1 MGSLSPWHI
10 AVVVIVGLLIF
21 GPKKLPELGRGVG
34 SGLRDFRKGL
44 SGEADDTPAPV
55 VEAASTPVVQTTTA
69 VAAEAPVA
77 EAVAVPVAEAAAPVA
92 EQAAPAAE
100 PTPPQS

>member
-1 MGSLSPWHI
+1 
-10 AVVVIVGLLIF
+10 VVVSVGLLIF

-44 SGEADDTPAPV
+44 SGEADDTPTPV

-77 EAVAVPVAEAAAPVA
+77 EAVAVPVAEPAAPVT

-100 PTPPQS
+100 TTPPQS

>member
-1 MGSLSPWHI
+1 MGALSPWHI
-10 AVVVIVGLLIF
+10 AIVVIVGLLIF

-44 SGEADDTPAPV
+44 AGEADETPAPV

-69 VAAEAPVA
+69 AAAE
-77 EAVAVPVAEAAAPVA
+77 VPVAEAAAAPVV

-100 PTPPQS
+100 TTPPQS

>member
-69 VAAEAPVA
+69 AAEVPVA
-77 EAVAVPVAEAAAPVA
+77 EAAAAPVA
-92 EQAAPAAE
+92 EQAAPVVEQAAPAAE
-100 PTPPQS
+100 TTPPQS

>member
-1 MGSLSPWHI
+1 MGALSPWHI
-10 AVVVIVGLLIF
+10 AIVVIVGLLIF

-44 SGEADDTPAPV
+44 AGEADETPAPV

-69 VAAEAPVA
+69 AAADAPVA
-77 EAVAVPVAEAAAPVA
+77 EAVAVPVAEAAPVV

-100 PTPPQS
+100 TTPPQS

>member
-77 EAVAVPVAEAAAPVA
+77 EAVPVAEAAAPVA

>member
-1 MGSLSPWHI
+1 MGALSPWHI
-10 AVVVIVGLLIF
+10 AVIVVVGLLIF

-44 SGEADDTPAPV
+44 SGEADETPAPV

-69 VAAEAPVA
+69 VAAEVPVA
-77 EAVAVPVAEAAAPVA
+77 EAAAAPVA